1 MRENECLGCLFYDQ
15 CACGRG
21 CGNYTIADEDTAQ
34 EESVAALYGEF
45 FGNYEQYLRESVR

>member
-21 CGNYTIADEDTAQ
+21 CGNYTIADEDAAQ
-34 EESVAALYGEF
+34 EESVAALYREF